1 MSRRKSKKRVK
12 KSRDPVRKSPLRALK
27 RRVKEMLPRDE
38 VIIATSFG
46 GIKMSKVM
54 EKFVEPYYEVV
65 KNEEEY
71 RRLLTVAI
79 IAWNATLMAENE
91 RAPTLRRLLVTLSE
105 ELRAD
110 AMEFI
115 KELMVRKE
123 KYFPEYRR
131 GFIDYELTVS
141 PGGWQLSVVSTA
153 TPL

>member
-1 MSRRKSKKRVK
+1 
-12 KSRDPVRKSPLRALK
+12 
-27 RRVKEMLPRDE
+27 MLPQDE
-38 VIIATSFG
+38 VIIATSFD

-105 ELRAD
+105 ELRTD
-110 AMEFI
+110 AMEII

>member
-1 MSRRKSKKRVK
+1 
-12 KSRDPVRKSPLRALK
+12 
-27 RRVKEMLPRDE
+27 MLPQDE

-91 RAPTLRRLLVTLSE
+91 RAPMLRRLLVTMSQE
-105 ELRAD
+105 SRAD
-110 AMEFI
+110 AMEII

-131 GFIDYELTVS
+131 SFIDYELTVS
-141 PGGWQLSVVSTA
+141 PGSWQLSVVSTA
-153 TPL
+153 VPV